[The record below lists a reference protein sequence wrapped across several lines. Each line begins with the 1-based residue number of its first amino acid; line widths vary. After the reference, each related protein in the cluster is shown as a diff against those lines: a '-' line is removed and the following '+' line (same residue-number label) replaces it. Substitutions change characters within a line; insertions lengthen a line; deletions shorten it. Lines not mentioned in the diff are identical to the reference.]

1 MLGFSM
7 HWIYAHMIG
16 DYILQNDWM
25 ARNKKFN
32 SLICFVHVFTYMI
45 PFIFTDLN
53 PLQLILIA
61 TQHYIQDRTIIIA
74 WFFKV
79 TKKYQGMSG
88 TDLFWANVIT
98 DNVVHILFMALIDYY
113 L

>member
-7 HWIYAHMIG
+7 HWIYAHLIG
-16 DYILQNDWM
+16 DYLLQNDWM
-25 ARNKKFN
+25 ARNKKSN
-32 SLICFVHVFTYMI
+32 SIACLVHVLTYMI
-45 PFIFTDLN
+45 PFLFTDFNL
-53 PLQLILIA
+53 LQLVLIA
-61 TQHYIQDRTIIIA
+61 LQHYIQDRTTLIA

-79 TKKYQGMSG
+79 THKYQGMTG

-98 DNVVHILFMALIDYY
+98 DNVVHILFMALIDYI